1 MDDKEIQQL
10 MKQFDQSS
18 LKELHLV
25 DKDFKLE
32 LSKRSE
38 ADPVAA
44 VPSQVAAP
52 AVAAPAVTS
61 SEPVATAPAAAPVAP
76 EPETDELAEIK
87 APLVGVVYF
96 APSPDRPV
104 FKKVGDTVKKGEVVC
119 VIEAM
124 KMINDVKSPMDGV
137 IKKVLVK
144 DGSMVEFDEPIFKVE
159 AK

>member
-1 MDDKEIQQL
+1 MDDKAIQQL

-32 LSKRSE
+32 LSKRNE
-38 ADPVAA
+38 ATPVSA
-44 VPSQVAAP
+44 VASQIAAP
-52 AVAAPAVTS
+52 AVAAPTVTS
-61 SEPVATAPAAAPVAP
+61 SEPVATLPTAAPVAS
-76 EPETDELAEIK
+76 EPDELAEIK

-104 FKKVGDTVKKGEVVC
+104 FKKVGDSVKKGEVVC

-124 KMINDVKSPMDGV
+124 KMINDVKSPIDGV